1 MLLDKKINLSPWRG
15 IEPQSPAWQAG
26 ILTTILPGS
35 ELSELISQIS
45 VLAS

>member
-1 MLLDKKINLSPWRG
+1 MLLDKKINLSTWRG
-15 IEPQSPAWQAG
+15 IEPQSSAWKAG
-26 ILTTILPGS
+26 ILTTIPPSS